1 MTDDINDI
9 VKQIETQDQKSEEHF
24 QNCQIRT
31 AMRTA
36 KETTRL
42 AKTHQLAI
50 HYMRGLFD
58 QMRFGHGLLDP
69 QATRDVSVELV
80 LLLEDEEAARR
91 IEPSLDQGH
100 YNWVCSWMSSCA
112 YDNLAEATGM
122 MSGYN
127 SPGMHECISEGIQI
141 CRQTGKMECV
151 KCFREYASDVY
162 LASEDFAMVRHQCQS
177 LLEYRKGS
185 NDNKDRRWSGHH
197 KLAKVLLLEGRVDRA
212 LEELKVALELA
223 GEEDVYLKRRSKLL
237 VQATRDEALLLAGQ
251 PRQLRAE
258 SSELIPPPGE
268 WPFLELQLAVA
279 DSLEALMEGNVSKA
293 IEILTGWDRKL
304 TEQNC
309 LKDWFEVRLRLISA
323 YLISQNEKRAS
334 ALAKGLEAKAHE
346 SQDYLTVSRM
356 AELFD
361 HPESKN
367 PTASLW
373 LESDHQ
379 RSQSVDSVT
388 SSEAESQSVQQDDQ
402 SENQTDEAS
411 ASSAES
417 SGESDSAPDDTDTPL
432 SDFISDAM
440 LRLRESEDPAIREQ
454 LLEDFLAHDPNEISA
469 PMDAAYLV
477 HLSQFLV
484 QGPDQAR
491 RVWQW
496 ALGILD
502 EFPDHAKTLSVVA
515 TLGHYFRTADPA
527 NFNDILPDQL
537 MDWFELS
544 TKLDL
549 NDAQNYARAGR
560 FYAEEGFA
568 GESERCFS
576 RAFRLNRL
584 DASVVI
590 PLADQY
596 RDSDRPRD
604 ALAVLDLSLREG
616 ADDQSIA
623 WEAAMTSLQ
632 LEQFDSMLTYLDR
645 FLELGEAQTWTH
657 YYRAVALLHQGKHEE
672 SLKELDFELQ
682 HDPPGDFH
690 LDLIRLCNLIA
701 LARHGEV
708 NALFEAVLD
717 RKLSEVN
724 YLSANGLS
732 RLMNQLWKTV
742 IDAPDDYP
750 QQQRLED
757 RLLVAGLIPEDYFDR
772 IRMNTGE
779 RTNVQLYRAH
789 VHQPLSESWADSP
802 ACLVGQQE
810 WNDYETDWGVL
821 AENEEQAVNLIL
833 TYQSKCS
840 DLPAQIVDIES
851 DEQEY
856 LDHPGIVWQGA
867 RWSTADLNDLE
878 MDDLPED
885 EIDE

>member
-1 MTDDINDI
+1 MTDEIDDI
-9 VKQIETQDQKSEEHF
+9 VKQIESQDEKSEEHF

-31 AMRTA
+31 AMRIA

-177 LLEYRKGS
+177 LLDYRKDS

-197 KLAKVLLLEGRVDRA
+197 KLAKVLLLEGRVERA
-212 LEELKVALELA
+212 LEELKLALELT

-251 PRQLRAE
+251 SRRLRAE
-258 SSELIPPPGE
+258 SSDEIPAAGE
-268 WPFLELQLAVA
+268 WPFFELQLALG
-279 DSLEALMEGNVSKA
+279 DSLQALTEGNHTRA

-304 TEQNC
+304 SEQNC

-323 YLISQNEKRAS
+323 YLISQNLKRAS
-334 ALAKGLEAKAHE
+334 ALSKGLEAKAHE
-346 SQDYLTVSRM
+346 AQDYLTVSRM

-361 HPESKN
+361 HPDSKN

-373 LESDHQ
+373 LDSDHE
-379 RSQSVDSVT
+379 RFRTVGSIVK
-388 SSEAESQSVQQDDQ
+388 SEDESQSVQTDDRL
-402 SENQTDEAS
+402 ENQTPAEIDSSTDSNS
-411 ASSAES
+411 ASEEAE
-417 SGESDSAPDDTDTPL
+417 TPL
-432 SDFISDAM
+432 SEFIANAM
-440 LRLRESEDPAIREQ
+440 LRLRDTDNIEEREQ
-454 LLEDFLAHDPNEISA
+454 LLEEFLAHTPSEISA

-496 ALGILD
+496 ALEILD

-515 TLGHYFRTADPA
+515 TLGHYFRTADPT
-527 NFNDILPDQL
+527 NFNDILLDQL

-576 RAFRLNRL
+576 RAFRLNRQ

-657 YYRAVALLHQGKHEE
+657 YYRAVALLHQGKNAE
-672 SLKELDFELQ
+672 SLNELDEELKY
-682 HDPPGDFH
+682 DPPGDFH

-701 LARHGEV
+701 LARHDEV
-708 NALFEAVLD
+708 NALFERVLD
-717 RKLSEVN
+717 RKLSEVD
-724 YLSANGLS
+724 YLSANGLA

-742 IDAPDDYP
+742 SEASDEYP
-750 QQQRLED
+750 QKQQLED

-779 RTNVQLYRAH
+779 RKTVQLFRAH
-789 VHQPLSESWADSP
+789 VHQPLSETWADSH

-810 WNDYETDWGVL
+810 WTDYETDWGVL

-840 DLPAQIVDIES
+840 DLPAEIVDIDT

-856 LDHPGIVWQGA
+856 LDHPGIVWQGT
-867 RWSTADLNDLE
+867 RWSTADLNEME
-878 MDDLPED
+878 MDDDLLED
-885 EIDE
+885 EIDDE